1 MSLRALR
8 WLTIL
13 APAVF
18 LAFLELV
25 RALVI
30 EPRFPSPIASLIGV
44 PIVLAGILAFSIWV
58 FRRLEQQQARILD
71 QNRAL
76 QALNS
81 AGMSLASELSVETVL
96 QRVCEEARALAG
108 ARYAALGVLDEQGHL
123 DQFITSGMPTD
134 EETRIAHRPRGR
146 GLLGVLIEDPRPLRL
161 ANLNDDPRAAG
172 FCPSHPPMTSFLGVP
187 IVAKGRAIG
196 NLYLTDKLDAPEFS
210 AQDEAAVLTLAAQA
224 GIAIENARLYRE
236 VQRLAAIAERERI
249 GRELHDGVIQSIYG
263 AGLALDDALHTMR
276 EEPAAGQD
284 KVRRVMSALDRTIG
298 EIRTFIMALEA
309 SPPSG
314 TLDQHL
320 AEVVDEYRGATPI
333 ELRVEGQPPVPLD
346 ADRARHLAQLAREA
360 LANAIQHSHATKIE
374 VTLRYAAE
382 ELMLSV
388 ADNGRGFQLEPLDV
402 QPSPV
407 RGRGLPNLRERVR
420 QLGGRLEIESEP
432 GRGTIVRAVVP

>member
-1 MSLRALR
+1 L
-8 WLTIL
+8 
-13 APAVF
+13 
-18 LAFLELV
+18 LELV
-25 RALVI
+25 RAFVI
-30 EPRFPSPIASLIGV
+30 EPRFPSPLASLIGV

-76 QALNS
+76 QALNA
-81 AGMSLASELSVETVL
+81 AGMSLSSELSVQTVL

-123 DQFITSGMPTD
+123 DEFVTSGMPT
-134 EETRIAHRPRGR
+134 EEEARIAHLPRGR
-146 GLLGVLIEDPRPLRL
+146 GLLGVLVTDPKPLRL
-161 ANLNDDPRAAG
+161 ANLHDDPRSAG
-172 FCPSHPPMTSFLGVP
+172 FCPNHPEMTSFLGVP
-187 IVAKGRAIG
+187 IVARGRAIG
-196 NLYLTDKLDAPEFS
+196 NLYLTDKLDGPEFS

-263 AGLALDDALHTMR
+263 AGLALDDALHTLASDPETGR
-276 EEPAAGQD
+276 E

-309 SPPSG
+309 SPPTG

-320 AEVVDEYRGATPI
+320 AEVVDEYRGATPV
-333 ELRVEGQPPVPLD
+333 ELRVEGQPPAPLD

-360 LANAIQHSHATKIE
+360 LANAIQHSGAARIE
-374 VTLRYAAE
+374 VALHYQPDALTLT
-382 ELMLSV
+382 V
-388 ADNGRGFQLEPLDV
+388 ADNGRGFRPESLDA
-402 QPSPV
+402 QPSSA
-407 RGRGLPNLRERVR
+407 RGRGLPNIQERVR
-420 QLGGRLEIESEP
+420 QLGGRLEIDTAPE
-432 GRGTIVRAVVP
+432 RGTMVRAMVPYA